1 MAINYSKTSTYKD
14 VYKNANRMWEGYREA
29 DSETNRQ
36 RSYGTWQKMVGTMG
50 SAIGMA
56 EGGTAGSAIGET
68 AGWLLGSA
76 IAGAGDALFGES
88 WNEAWALFN
97 GGISRT
103 ARRQGINE
111 LISQRDKFV
120 TASKTTLSER
130 NDVIRDLRANINLAR
145 NDYDMTYG
153 KGSYDKIEQSVIGL
167 LNLENTTALR
177 EVLSNMQEDKVAN
190 NIASRMLNYNI
201 GSVDENGN
209 ESVAMTGGN
218 YTQEDIN
225 KFIESAISL
234 SDLGNA
240 YTNYLFDTYSNADTE
255 FGDKA
260 KALTTAQTQAIE
272 DYEQSI
278 GASNLDLSQQ
288 FASAFFNYREQNITG
303 EEQLGRAQAEQSSS
317 GIRTTSRT
325 ATGSKMQKVRN
336 DIARASYLSTLKY
349 LTNRLTASYKNLETT
364 RSRTFKAIEDNRI
377 LMRRQ
382 MSADVTNRI
391 NSIFR
396 GYGQGANEAGGKE
409 KATDL
414 YVSSAYGY
422 NQTISE
428 NNSYGKD
435 KKYVDDDFNV
445 ETAFSATV

>member
-14 VYKNANRMWEGYREA
+14 VYKNANRMWDDAKAY
-29 DSETNRQ
+29 DSDVNRQ
-36 RSYGTWQKMVGTMG
+36 RSYGTWQSVVSSIGG
-50 SAIGMA
+50 AIGGA
-56 EGGTAGSAIGET
+56 EGGEAGRAIGTAG
-68 AGWLLGSA
+68 GWLLGSV
-76 IAGAGDALFGES
+76 IAGAGDALIGDS
-88 WNEAWALFN
+88 WNETFAWLN
-97 GGISRT
+97 GGISRSG
-103 ARRQGINE
+103 RRQGINT
-111 LISQRDKFV
+111 LITERDKFV

-177 EVLSNMQEDKVAN
+177 EVLSKMQEDKVAN
-190 NIASRMLNYNI
+190 NIASRMLNYELGYND
-201 GSVDENGN
+201 DEGN
-209 ESVAMTGGN
+209 PAMTGGN

-288 FASAFFNYREQNITG
+288 FASAFFNYREQNIAG

-409 KATDL
+409 MSTDAYVAT
-414 YVSSAYGY
+414 AYGY

-428 NNSYGKD
+428 NNSYGKN